1 MGSVGNNEAPSSL
14 SAEKHGIQQIK
25 SQGVDGSGRMGTI
38 ENLEYNWRKDAID
51 CYHLAL
57 RMIALRI
64 GSRQFYTLPEMYWQ
78 ESHGVIP

>member
-1 MGSVGNNEAPSSL
+1 MTQP
-14 SAEKHGIQQIK
+14 
-25 SQGVDGSGRMGTI
+25 
-38 ENLEYNWRKDAID
+38 YNWQRDAID

-64 GSRQFYTLPEMYWQ
+64 GSRRFETLPEMYWQ